1 MFVCV
6 INTETLNKTLMSGM
20 DTSWLKGA
28 DKWKLESKIQAV
40 SSAASECSSTE
51 SRKCHH
57 F

>member
-1 MFVCV
+1 
-6 INTETLNKTLMSGM
+6 MSGM

-51 SRKCHH
+51 SWKYHD